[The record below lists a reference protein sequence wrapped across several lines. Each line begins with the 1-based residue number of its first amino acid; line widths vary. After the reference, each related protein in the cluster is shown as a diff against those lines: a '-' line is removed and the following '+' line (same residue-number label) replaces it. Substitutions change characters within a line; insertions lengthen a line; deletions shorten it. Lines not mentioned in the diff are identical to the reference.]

1 MRPSYVLVDYE
12 NVHCLMTDALTL
24 RHSRTC
30 GVASKTARPG
40 TDDSH
45 LAERQCAKPAGHHW
59 QELVPKPP
67 STPLPA
73 STAIAA

>member
-30 GVASKTARPG
+30 
-40 TDDSH
+40 
-45 LAERQCAKPAGHHW
+45 AKALKSGSP
-59 QELVPKPP
+59 
-67 STPLPA
+67 
-73 STAIAA
+73 